1 MMNASWTDCRRRE
14 ARHRGVNNAAV
25 VKSQPWST
33 FKIHPAD
40 LDDDSKLDRLHKVSM
55 ALQWLSLSQQA
66 SLPHLKNSPLL
77 WGLHCAHGVHGN
89 CCGDLLTVH
98 IFLCTFG
105 GLHGAHYVHSKLLD
119 CYDSLLYWTLQ
130 MTPHCV
136 YIYMYYNYDCT
147 IISLDY
153 NAF

>member
-1 MMNASWTDCRRRE
+1 MIASWSWTDCTRLSLRPR
-14 ARHRGVNNAAV
+14 
-25 VKSQPWST
+25 ST
-33 FKIHPAD
+33 LTNQTD
-40 LDDDSKLDRLHKVSM
+40 LDDECKLELDRLHKVSM

-89 CCGDLLTVH
+89 CCRDLLTVH

-119 CYDSLLYWTLQ
+119 CYDLLLYWTLQ
-130 MTPHCV
+130 ITPHCI
-136 YIYMYYNYDCT
+136 YIYVLQLWLYNYLSRLQCF
-147 IISLDY
+147 LKL
-153 NAF
+153 NML